1 MVCQKELFSLDTDV
15 HYINGAYMSPS
26 CKSVEQ
32 AGIEGILR
40 KSKPYTIGHKHFFE
54 DVETLRSLFAEL
66 INAEK
71 PERVAIIPSVSYGM
85 AIVANNIK
93 IKDGGNIIV
102 SEAQFPS
109 HVYPWLELAKENKLD
124 IRTIPYPS
132 GENRAEKINADILAA
147 IDDKTILVALP
158 HVHWSHGTKYD
169 LEIIGEKARNHNAY
183 FIIDGTQSVGVLPF
197 DVQKI
202 KCDALICCGYKWL
215 MGPYTLGY
223 AYFNEKFDTSK
234 PLEQNWS
241 VRLGSEDFTQLSNYT
256 PLLKPHALKF
266 DMGER
271 SNFTNV
277 PMGIAALQQIL
288 AWGVENIQPY
298 LLNITQKSI
307 AELRKAGCWVENET
321 GRANH
326 LFGVQ
331 LPKSIDLATF
341 PDRLKLQKIMVSV
354 RGDFVRVSP
363 HVYNDEADMQALVD
377 AIKNAI

>member
-1 MVCQKELFSLDTDV
+1 MFCQKELFSLDADV

-32 AGIEGILR
+32 AGIEGVLR

-54 DVETLRSLFAEL
+54 DVETLRGLFAQL

-85 AIVANNIK
+85 AIIASNIK
-93 IKDGGNIIV
+93 IKSGGNIIV

-109 HVYPWLELAKENKLD
+109 NIYPWLELAKEKNLE
-124 IRTIPYPS
+124 IRTIPYPT
-132 GENRAEKINADILAA
+132 GENRAEKVNADILAA

-169 LEIIGEKARNHNAY
+169 LETIGEKTRKHKAY
-183 FIIDGTQSVGVLPF
+183 FVIDGTQSVGVLPF

-202 KCDALICCGYKWL
+202 KCDALICGGYKWL

-223 AYFNEKFDTSK
+223 AYFNEKFDTAK
-234 PLEQNWS
+234 PIEQNWT
-241 VRLGSEDFTQLSNYT
+241 VRLGAEDFTQLSNYT
-256 PLLKPHALKF
+256 PYLKPHALKF

-271 SNFTNV
+271 SSFTNV

-298 LLNITQKSI
+298 LQSITQKNI
-307 AELRKAGCWVENET
+307 QELRNFGCWVEKET

-331 LPKSIDLATF
+331 LPKSIDVKSF
-341 PDRLKLQKIMVSV
+341 PDLLKAQKIIVSV
-354 RGDFVRVSP
+354 RGNFVRVSP
-363 HVYNDEADMQALVD
+363 HVYNDETDMQALVT
-377 AIKNAI
+377 AVKKAV